1 MRQMETR
8 AGSGADF
15 KTGENMERDA
25 TGGPGRS
32 RGAAWAGEVSKHV
45 GLVDF
50 NRVTNRDV
58 LRGRLPAKKMP
69 CQMSFFTSM

>member
-8 AGSGADF
+8 AGSGGDF
-15 KTGENMERDA
+15 KTGENTERDA

-45 GLVDF
+45 GLV
-50 NRVTNRDV
+50 V
-58 LRGRLPAKKMP
+58 LTA
-69 CQMSFFTSM
+69 